1 MKKKKISLKRL
12 GLGLMQHLLAGA
24 IMLCIASVSLNS
36 YVTIQSMDGTR
47 VYDVEPLN
55 TTPQFEDST
64 VFQQIFETAVYD
76 ITRLVV
82 IKGQLETNGQFDPTK
97 VVDVTEFANRGNDIE
112 DSDVTVQF
120 YLEDL
125 IKWGKFGV
133 EYNMRTMSLS
143 EFIGYFGDVIWPA
156 NFGINEY
163 EQLVFKGFYQVGDM
177 DAQSGQLMIENLSDD
192 DKVIYAKMSMYTREQ
207 LEDMVFSYIMAN
219 NPDDIT
225 MAREDDGVLTVCI
238 PMIDCRYETIQKK
251 DLLTSYADNWVDY
264 LALQKNVAT
273 SIETLQDYYEKYTNC
288 NETYMAEN
296 SNLKYA
302 VRMMTD
308 DGIRTYTNMENM
320 ETAEDITVTD
330 YFAELRRYLI
340 YYPDNIEFLGNV
352 GVSEQELYAMINEYE
367 YAYPDTTHIWIGV
380 DTSYT
385 VEGDAFY
392 NANSIFVS
400 LVPHISK
407 IVWTIFILGI
417 GWFALCAYLTHTT
430 GVTQNKEGK
439 KVLYLKTIDHVW
451 TEIILLIGCGL
462 IGVVVWGAGLLAQ
475 MTETVYVQD
484 VVYPL
489 AVRAVNKYGYTIFV
503 LFGFLSSLLFNTWWY
518 SLARR
523 AKSGT
528 FWVQSFTYH
537 IYKLISRIVT
547 FIVRNRNS
555 VISALIPYNLY
566 LMVNMLLVFFM
577 YNFRESQE
585 IVLLFVIAIVLFDG
599 SVGMLMFKRR
609 TERMDILDGL
619 SRIKDGD
626 VEYQIDVES
635 QHGFNKDMAHAV
647 NNIGEGIRKAVET
660 SMKDERMKTD
670 LITNVSHDI
679 KTPLT
684 SIISYVDLLKRQK
697 IEQEPAKTYI
707 EILENK
713 SLRLKQLTD
722 DLVEASKISS
732 GNITLNMEKINLTEL
747 VNQSIGE
754 FSEKLEEK
762 QLQMVFL
769 EENQS
774 AYIYAD
780 SRRMW
785 RVIENL
791 FNNIYKYALE
801 GTRVYIDLNIENG
814 NIALSIKN
822 ISARQMNVGAE
833 ELTERFIR
841 GDSSRTTEGSGL
853 GLSIAKSLTQAQGGN
868 FKIYLDGDLFKV
880 VLTFPE
886 FSEMEEE

>member
-1 MKKKKISLKRL
+1 MKRKKTSLKRL
-12 GLGLMQHLLAGA
+12 GLGLLQHLLAGA
-24 IMLCIASVSLNS
+24 IMLCVASLSLNS
-36 YVTIQSMDGTR
+36 YVSIQSMDGTR

-82 IKGQLETNGQFDPTK
+82 IKGELETEGQFDPNK
-97 VVDVTEFANRGNDIE
+97 VVDVTEFANRG
-112 DSDVTVQF
+112 SDTTDCPITAQF
-120 YLEDL
+120 YLDDL

-143 EFIGYFGDVIWPA
+143 EFINYFGDVIWPA

-163 EQLVFKGFYQVGDM
+163 DQLVFKGFNQVGD
-177 DAQSGQLMIENLSDD
+177 ANTEERQLFIDNLSDED
-192 DKVIYAKMSMYTREQ
+192 RHIYAKMAMYSREQ

-219 NPDDIT
+219 NSEDIT
-225 MAREDDGVLTVCI
+225 MAREDDGVLTVLI
-238 PMIDCRYETIQKK
+238 PMVDCRYETIQKE
-251 DLLTSYADNWVDY
+251 DLLTSYATNWVDY
-264 LALQKNVAT
+264 LALQGNVVEC
-273 SIETLQDYYEKYTNC
+273 IETLQVYYEKYTNC
-288 NETYMAEN
+288 NETYKAEN

-320 ETAEDITVTD
+320 ENAEDIAVTD

-352 GVSEQELYAMINEYE
+352 GVSEQEIYAMINEYE

-380 DTSYT
+380 DTSYA

-392 NANSIFVS
+392 DANKIFAS
-400 LVPHISK
+400 LVPHVSK
-407 IVWTIFILGI
+407 IVWSIVVLIA
-417 GWFALCAYLTHTT
+417 GWIAICAYMTRTT
-430 GVTQNKEGK
+430 GIIQNKEGK

-451 TEIILLIGCGL
+451 TEIILIIGFDLICL
-462 IGVVVWGAGLLAQ
+462 VIWGARLLAQ
-475 MTETVYVQD
+475 MTETVYVKD
-484 VVYPL
+484 VYPVAVQL
-489 AVRAVNKYGYTIFV
+489 ANKYGYAVFV

-537 IYKLISRIVT
+537 VYKLIGKIVT

-566 LMVNMLLVFFM
+566 LLVNMVLMFFL
-577 YNFRESQE
+577 YNFRESHE
-585 IVLLFVIAIVLFDG
+585 LSILFVIAIVLFDG

-626 VEYQIDVES
+626 VEYQIDADAL
-635 QHGFNKDMAHAV
+635 HGFNKDMAHAV

-660 SMKDERMKTD
+660 SMKDERMKAD

-684 SIISYVDLLKRQK
+684 SIISYVDLLKRQN

-707 EILENK
+707 DILENK

-762 QLQMVFL
+762 QLQLVFSD
-769 EENQS
+769 ENLP

-801 GTRVYIDLNIENG
+801 GTRVYIDLRVENG
-814 NIALSIKN
+814 NISLSLKN
-822 ISARQMNVGAE
+822 ISARQMNIGPD

-841 GDSSRTTEGSGL
+841 GDSSRTTEGTGL
-853 GLSIAKSLTQAQGGN
+853 GLSIAKSLTQAQGGE
-868 FKIYLDGDLFKV
+868 FQIFLDGDLFKV
-880 VLTFPE
+880 VLVFSE
-886 FSEMEEE
+886 FSEE